1 MATKGLRQIPVLS
14 EMHQTISDFDASQTF
29 EHIYIYI
36 YGSELVSWNAWICV
50 LLLEATMTHDGF
62 DKLSGRW
69 LVFYVFVCGGEVVIR
84 SGNPTR

>member
-1 MATKGLRQIPVLS
+1 MATKGLRQILVLS
-14 EMHQTISDFDASQTF
+14 EMHWIMHVCFQTISDFDASQTF
-29 EHIYIYI
+29 EHI

-69 LVFYVFVCGGEVVIR
+69 LVFYVFCLWR
-84 SGNPTR
+84 

>member
-29 EHIYIYI
+29 EHM

-50 LLLEATMTHDGF
+50 LLLETTMTHDGF

-69 LVFYVFVCGGEVVIR
+69 LVFYVFCLR
-84 SGNPTR
+84 R